1 MDYGIFNVR
10 TDVNACDCA
19 LWCAETVRESALKAD
34 SGGKIPCCT
43 GDSNLRRRRDGPMLY
58 QLSYIPP
65 TGFSTEY
72 LGLED
77 GCLRFHCCFVV
88 VV

>member
-1 MDYGIFNVR
+1 MYYGIFNPR
-10 TDVNACDCA
+10 TDVTACNCTKRCTD
-19 LWCAETVRESALKAD
+19 TVGESAVKVE
-34 SGGKIPCCT
+34 KIPCRT
-43 GDSNLRRRRDGPMLY
+43 GQSKLRRRRAGPMLY